1 MEVVYFSVDGEIYA
15 VNKFSSTLGYSFI
28 RIGVLPFPIK
38 AKRVVTLSKS
48 KSRQAVIIKKRP
60 NQKEW
65 SIKKLE
71 VTALTSLRVLRMSL
85 SV

>member
-15 VNKFSSTLGYSFI
+15 VNKFSSILGYSFI

-48 KSRQAVIIKKRP
+48 KSRRAVIKKRP

-71 VTALTSLRVLRMSL
+71 VTALTSLRVLIY
-85 SV
+85 